1 MIRVTIMEEEFGVVI
16 TTAPARASYRE
27 IELERDC
34 YVPQL
39 YGRDNCQTGRLVLI
53 PVTGMAL
60 STQLERWSSFGDC
73 FTALNPENDNPR
85 IGLTEIR
92 KLLFEKLISKGD

>member
-34 YVPQL
+34 YVPHL
-39 YGRDNCQTGRLVLI
+39 
-53 PVTGMAL
+53 MAGTTDRRGAR
-60 STQLERWSSFGDC
+60 S
-73 FTALNPENDNPR
+73 
-85 IGLTEIR
+85 
-92 KLLFEKLISKGD
+92 